1 MSGHHCAFLGFM
13 RRGNSGPCQL
23 RPRCP
28 LAPTEEVTAQRPA
41 IRAVVA
47 GGIGSFVEWFDYSIY
62 ALFAGYFATQFFPS
76 ETAPPPC
83 SQHLASSLWAS
94 FARPVGAWF
103 FGRVS
108 DRYGRRQTLV
118 ISVILISASSLIIG
132 LCPTAASIGLWA
144 GIVLLLARLLQGSR
158 WAENM
163 RLLRVTS
170 SSRRPAIDEHC
181 SPAPTAR

>member
-1 MSGHHCAFLGFM
+1 MSTQTPVA
-13 RRGNSGPCQL
+13 
-23 RPRCP
+23 P

-76 ETAPPPC
+76 ENRTAAM
-83 SQHLASSLWAS
+83 LATFGIFAVGFL
-94 FARPVGAWF
+94 ARPVGAWF

-144 GIVLLLARLLQGSR
+144 GIVLLLARLLQGLAMGGEHAS
-158 WAENM
+158 APCYLVEQAPSN
-163 RLLRVTS
+163 
-170 SSRRPAIDEHC
+170 RRALFA
-181 SPAPTAR
+181 SA